1 MNRAGFHGS
10 ANSDPEGSVMT
21 VRAEA
26 IEALR
31 AIPLFEKIGDEDLA
45 ALAGVIIE
53 RRFPKNVTIV
63 EEGLSGDYMYVI
75 CEGRVKVTK
84 SSDDGREKILDILE
98 AGSFFGDMALFD
110 RAPRSASVKTLEAS
124 RLLALSRRDVLDVMR
139 RSTDFSLAIIQVLIH
154 RLRETGEQA
163 SAMSFQGVKARA
175 KGLLTRVAEPQADG
189 RCLTPSLT
197 HQQIADMIGSS
208 RETVTR
214 VVKQLKQDD
223 WLDQEGKRYI
233 VSNEQAALGGR

>member
-1 MNRAGFHGS
+1 
-10 ANSDPEGSVMT
+10 MT
-21 VRAEA
+21 VRSEA
-26 IEALR
+26 IEFLR

-53 RRFPKNVTIV
+53 RRFQKNVTIV

-84 SSDDGREKILDILE
+84 ASEDGREKILDILE

-110 RAPRSASVKTLEAS
+110 RAPRSASVKTLEPS
-124 RLLALSRRDVLDVMR
+124 RLLALSRRDVLGVMQ
-139 RSTDFSLAIIQVLIH
+139 RSADFSLAIIQVLIQ

-175 KGLLTRVAEPQADG
+175 KGLLTRVAEPQDDG

-233 VSNEQAALGGR
+233 VSSEEVAIGSR